1 MNAVAATSL
10 PIRPSSPGWTPLA
23 ELAAANEARTQMAW
37 IRPQFDAETINRAG
51 DEIRAAGSHLDPKT
65 LEIVYNWRMAH
76 AFPLNTV
83 KASLRNNCFRVDKRA
98 AVVSRIKR
106 FQTIRQKLRRIP
118 KLTLYEMQDLGGARA
133 IFPDC
138 ASIDRLLAFY
148 EPAAMRRA
156 GYLSEVIRC
165 NNYINEPKKDGYRS
179 VHLIFRYKGT
189 KPVWDGLFIEAQVRS
204 QMQHAWATTVEILET
219 ILKQRLRTSQGDA
232 SWKRFLALMSTA
244 IALEEKRPPVPETPP
259 SMDEIRRDI
268 LRIDASIHVK
278 GTLRGVIN
286 AITKAPKS
294 GTGSTWT
301 VLDMRPEE
309 DKTSVFAFPRDSFAQ
324 AARKLADV
332 EKAISSG
339 EVEDPGANAVLVSV
353 PSIEALRETYPNY
366 YLDAGAFLTLF
377 DRLILQQPPAGP
389 GASIS
394 PTAR

>member
-1 MNAVAATSL
+1 MT
-10 PIRPSSPGWTPLA
+10 
-23 ELAAANEARTQMAW
+23 W
-37 IRPQFDAETINRAG
+37 IRPQFDIATVNRAG
-51 DEIRAAGSHLDPKT
+51 DKMRRSGFQIDSKT
-65 LEIVYNWRMAH
+65 LEVVYNWRMAH

-133 IFPDC
+133 IFPEC
-138 ASIDRLLAFY
+138 SSIDRLLAFY

-156 GYLSEVIRC
+156 GYLSEVVRC
-165 NNYINEPKKDGYRS
+165 NNYIAQPKKDGYRS
-179 VHLIFRYKGT
+179 VHLIFRYRGT
-189 KPVWDGLFIEAQVRS
+189 RPVWDGLFIEAQVRS

-232 SWKRFLALMSTA
+232 SWKRFLALMSSA
-244 IALEEKRPPVPETPP
+244 IALEEKRPTVPDTP
-259 SMDEIRRDI
+259 SHIDDIRRDI
-268 LRIDASIHVK
+268 LRIDSTIHVK

-294 GTGSTWT
+294 GSGSTWT

-309 DKTSVFAFPRDSFAQ
+309 DKTSVFAFPRDSFAL
-324 AARKLADV
+324 AARKLAAV
-332 EKAISSG
+332 EEAISSG
-339 EVEDPGANAVLVSV
+339 EVDDPGANAVLVSV

-377 DRLILQQPPAGP
+377 DRLILREDALGSK
-389 GASIS
+389 A
-394 PTAR
+394 